1 MIPFGID
8 KASLICIK
16 AWSMRY
22 SASQECTDK
31 SGILIMPKVNAMQKR
46 ITIEQRTAI
55 IGRMNQSTV
64 TTWLRIK
71 SASRPDKK
79 SMAIEIDR

>member
-1 MIPFGID
+1 
-8 KASLICIK
+8 
-16 AWSMRY
+16 
-22 SASQECTDK
+22 
-31 SGILIMPKVNAMQKR
+31 MPKVNAMQKR
-46 ITIEQRTAI
+46 ITIEERTAI